1 MTEKFLGKL
10 GAEVEKRYIDKD
22 ADHRQWM
29 IDNDHY
35 TTPTTLI
42 GDSVIKGYKPD
53 DLEKALVTLKREAIE
68 NI

>member
-1 MTEKFLGKL
+1 
-10 GAEVEKRYIDKD
+10 VEKRYIDKD

-29 IDNDHY
+29 IDNNHY

-53 DLEKALVTLKREAIE
+53 DLEKALVTLKRGAIE